1 MKEHQNI
8 KHYTTKLQKIEE
20 SLGKLKRELEK
31 IKRRNIINDI
41 GYIGIKEIQNLFNEI
56 NEEDCYRLIK
66 FKHALNDEYVEY
78 ESRGDEDNILS
89 IWEYFNMIRPYL
101 IDTIYNHKAQGDCKI
116 QLIMRVIFVSS
127 IDRAEFRVLHT
138 KSDNVEIMISKET
151 NDIIDQLLNSF
162 IKRCQEGLE
171 TKMKGS
177 EFIYDKV
184 DLLYYKLHK
193 Y

>member
-20 SLGKLKRELEK
+20 SLGKFKRELQK
-31 IKRRNIINDI
+31 TKRRNIINDI
-41 GYIGIKEIQNLFNEI
+41 DYIGIKETQNLFNEI
-56 NEEDCYRLIK
+56 NEEDCYRPIK

-89 IWEYFNMIRPYL
+89 IWEYFNIMRPYL
-101 IDTIYNHKAQGDCKI
+101 IDTINNHKAQGEWKI

-138 KSDNVEIMISKET
+138 KSGNVEIMISKET

-162 IKRCQEGLE
+162 IKRYQEGLE

-177 EFIYDKV
+177 
-184 DLLYYKLHK
+184 
-193 Y
+193 